1 MNRQTIKPEN
11 HEHWLELRSVDLTST
26 EVSALFNLSPYQT
39 MFEVWHR
46 KKNKDIV
53 AIEQTDRM
61 KWGSRLEGVIA
72 EGVAADQG
80 WSVKAFKDYMRV
92 PDLRIGSSFDYMIMP
107 EVVHGVYPPGWVD
120 PRGGLLEIKN
130 VSEMA
135 FRSSWSGD
143 DDNLEAPPHIEMQ
156 VQHQLLVSGL
166 SYAYICALV
175 GGNTVRLIKREPQK
189 EIHDAIIKKCSQ
201 FWQSIKENNQPAP
214 DFEKDAEFIRQLY
227 SHAEPGLIIEEPDT
241 QGFTDLVYRHRELGL
256 EIKKKEEARS
266 AIQSQLL
273 MMIGEHEKVKGSGW
287 TISAG
292 MVGPAKVEYERKG
305 YRTFK
310 INFKKTKEVE
320 NE

>member
-11 HEHWLELRSVDLTST
+11 HEHWLELRSADLTST
-26 EVSALFNLSPYQT
+26 EAPVLYNLSPYQT
-39 MFEVWHR
+39 LFELWHR

-92 PDLRIGSSFDYMIMP
+92 PELRIGSSFDYMI
-107 EVVHGVYPPGWVD
+107 GTD
-120 PRGGLLEIKN
+120 GLLEIKN

-156 VQHQLLVSGL
+156 VQHQLLVSGM

-175 GGNTVRLIKREPQK
+175 GGNTVKLIKREPQP
-189 EIHDAIIKKCSQ
+189 EIHKSIIKKASQ
-201 FWQSIKENNQPAP
+201 FWSSIESNTAPAP
-214 DFEKDAEFIRQLY
+214 NFEKDAEFIRQLY

-241 QGFTDLVYRHRELGL
+241 QGFNDLVFKHRELGL
-256 EIKKKEEARS
+256 EIKKKEDARA

-310 INFKKTKEVE
+310 INFKKTKEVD

>member
-11 HEHWLELRSVDLTST
+11 HEHWLELRSADLTST
-26 EVSALFNLSPYQT
+26 EAPVLYNLSPYQT
-39 MFEVWHR
+39 LFELWHR

-92 PDLRIGSSFDYMIMP
+92 PDLRIGSSFDYMI
-107 EVVHGVYPPGWVD
+107 GTD
-120 PRGGLLEIKN
+120 GLLEIKN

-156 VQHQLLVSGL
+156 VQHQLLVSGM

-175 GGNTVRLIKREPQK
+175 GGNTVKLIKREPQP
-189 EIHDAIIKKCSQ
+189 EIHKSIIKKASQ
-201 FWQSIKENNQPAP
+201 FWQSIESNTAPAP
-214 DFEKDAEFIRQLY
+214 NFEKDAEFIRQLY
-227 SHAEPGLIIEEPDT
+227 LHAEPGLIIEEPDT
-241 QGFTDLVYRHRELGL
+241 QGFNDLVYRHRELGL
-256 EIKKKEEARS
+256 EIKKKEEARA

-320 NE
+320 SE